1 MKGSVSPAVIV
12 VIIVIAAVALGL
24 AGWKYLGPSGA
35 PPSEDLK
42 GMKFDLNN
50 VKPGELDQVKKDL
63 EAAGASR
70 AGTAGGGGK

>member
-1 MKGSVSPAVIV
+1 MKGTVSPVVIV
-12 VIIVIAAVALGL
+12 VIVVLAVAALGF
-24 AGWKYLGPSGA
+24 AGWKYLGPNGA

-63 EAAGASR
+63 DAAGASR

>member
-1 MKGSVSPAVIV
+1 MKSTVSPAVM
-12 VIIVIAAVALGL
+12 VIIILLAVAALGF
-24 AGWKYLGPSGA
+24 AGWKYLGSSST

-50 VKPGELDQVKKDL
+50 VKPGDLEQVKKDI
-63 EAAGASR
+63 EAAGSSR